1 MDYQKVSKEILK
13 LIGGEENIEQVDYCA
28 TRLRFRLLDINQVDR
43 EGLEKTEGVLG
54 ANYSGRRL
62 QVIIGSDVANVY
74 KAFLEIADL
83 SKGGTDYISEVG
95 KSRLSMVIDTI
106 AGVFTPILPAIT
118 GAGMIKALL
127 ALFIAFNWISAES
140 QTYYVLNVISD
151 GAFYFLPVLLAY
163 TAANRFKTNPYLA
176 VALAGVLLHP
186 NFAALINDGQTSI
199 EFLGIPFRLVSYGSS
214 VIPILLAVWFM
225 SYVERFADR
234 VSPNVVKFFLK
245 PLITLLIVA
254 PVTLIVLGPIG
265 TIIGDYVAQGIVFLN
280 EHVSFLIPTLMGAF
294 SPLLVMLGMHYSLFP
309 VAISAFV
316 ALGYEA
322 ILLPGM
328 LAANIA
334 QGAAALAVSMKVK
347 DQEVKSLGRSAGLT
361 ALMGITEPAM
371 YGINLR
377 YKRPFI
383 AVMIGGGVAGIF
395 AGITKVKAYGFAS
408 PGLASLPIFIGDTF
422 VYSLITIAISFILTF
437 VLTWTFGIDE
447 KIGGET
453 KKKSQSQAKQLT
465 LNRH

>member
-1 MDYQKVSKEILK
+1 MKYQTIAKEILTHV
-13 LIGGEENIEQVDYCA
+13 GGEENIELMDYCA
-28 TRLRFRLLDINQVDR
+28 TRLRLRLREMNNVDR
-43 EGLEKTEGVLG
+43 NRLEKTKGVLG
-54 ANYSGRRL
+54 VNYSGNRV
-62 QVIIGSDVANVY
+62 QIIIGSDVANVY
-74 KAFLEIADL
+74 KAFTGMVNLEKNRTPAEGGGEKSKL
-83 SKGGTDYISEVG
+83 S
-95 KSRLSMVIDTI
+95 VILDTI
-106 AGVFTPILPAIT
+106 AGVFTPILPGIT

-127 ALFIAFNWISAES
+127 ALFTAFNWISPET
-140 QTYYVLNVISD
+140 QTYYVLDTIAD
-151 GAFYFLPVLLAY
+151 AAFYFIPVLLAY

-186 NFAALINDGQTSI
+186 NFTALINEGQTTI
-199 EFLGIPFRLVSYGSS
+199 GFLGVPIRLASYGSS
-214 VIPILLAVWFM
+214 VIPIILGVWFM

-234 VSPNVVKFFLK
+234 VSPKVVKFFLK

-254 PVTLIVLGPIG
+254 PVTLIILGPIG
-265 TIIGDYVAQGIVFLN
+265 TIIGDYVAEGTVFLN
-280 EHVSFLIPTLMGAF
+280 DRVSFLIPTLMGAF
-294 SPLLVMLGMHYSLFP
+294 SPLLVMFGMHYSLFP
-309 VAISAFV
+309 VALSAFA

-334 QGAAALAVSMKVK
+334 QGAAALAVSIKAK

-377 YKRPFI
+377 YKRPFL

-395 AGITKVKAYGFAS
+395 AGITKVKSYGFAS

-422 VYSLITIAISFILTF
+422 IYSLITIGISFALTF
-437 VLTWTFGIDE
+437 VLTWFFGIDE
-447 KIGGET
+447 ET
-453 KKKSQSQAKQLT
+453 GAESKKKR
-465 LNRH
+465 N

>member
-1 MDYQKVSKEILK
+1 MDYQTIAKEILTHV
-13 LIGGEENIEQVDYCA
+13 GGEENIELMDYCA
-28 TRLRFRLLDINQVDR
+28 TRLRLRLREMNNVDR
-43 EGLEKTEGVLG
+43 NRLEKTKGVLG
-54 ANYSGRRL
+54 VNYSGNRV
-62 QVIIGSDVANVY
+62 QIIIGSDVANVY
-74 KAFLEIADL
+74 KAFTGMVNLEKNRTPAE
-83 SKGGTDYISEVG
+83 GGGG
-95 KSRLSMVIDTI
+95 KSKLSVILDTI
-106 AGVFTPILPAIT
+106 AGVFTPILPGIT

-127 ALFIAFNWISAES
+127 ALFTAFNWISPET
-140 QTYYVLNVISD
+140 QTYYVLDTIAD
-151 GAFYFLPVLLAY
+151 AAFYFIPVLLAY

-186 NFAALINDGQTSI
+186 NFTALINEGQTTI
-199 EFLGIPFRLVSYGSS
+199 GFLGVPIRLASYGSS
-214 VIPILLAVWFM
+214 VIPIILGVWFM

-234 VSPNVVKFFLK
+234 VSPKVVKFFLK

-254 PVTLIVLGPIG
+254 PVTLVILGPIG
-265 TIIGDYVAQGIVFLN
+265 TIIGDYVAEGTVFLN
-280 EHVSFLIPTLMGAF
+280 DRVSFLIPTLMGAF
-294 SPLLVMLGMHYSLFP
+294 SPLLVMFGMHYSLFP
-309 VAISAFV
+309 VALSAFA

-334 QGAAALAVSMKVK
+334 QGAAALAVSIKAK

-377 YKRPFI
+377 YKRPFL

-395 AGITKVKAYGFAS
+395 AGITKVKSYGFAS

-422 VYSLITIAISFILTF
+422 IYSLITIGISFALTF
-437 VLTWTFGIDE
+437 VLTWFFGIDE
-447 KIGGET
+447 ET
-453 KKKSQSQAKQLT
+453 GAESKKKR
-465 LNRH
+465 N

>member
-1 MDYQKVSKEILK
+1 MNYQTIAKEILTHV
-13 LIGGEENIEQVDYCA
+13 GGEENIELMDYCA
-28 TRLRFRLLDINQVDR
+28 TRLRLRLREMNNVDR
-43 EGLEKTEGVLG
+43 NRLEKTKGVLG
-54 ANYSGRRL
+54 VNYSGNRV
-62 QVIIGSDVANVY
+62 QIIIGSDVANVY
-74 KAFLEIADL
+74 KAFTSMVNLEKNRTPA
-83 SKGGTDYISEVG
+83 KGGGE
-95 KSRLSMVIDTI
+95 KSKLSVILDTI
-106 AGVFTPILPAIT
+106 AGVFTPILPGIT

-127 ALFIAFNWISAES
+127 ALFTAFNWISPET
-140 QTYYVLNVISD
+140 QTYYVLDTIAD
-151 GAFYFLPVLLAY
+151 AAFYFIPVLLAY

-186 NFAALINDGQTSI
+186 NFTALINEGQTTI
-199 EFLGIPFRLVSYGSS
+199 GFLGVPIRLASYGSS
-214 VIPILLAVWFM
+214 VIPIILGVWFM

-234 VSPNVVKFFLK
+234 VSPKVVKFFLK

-254 PVTLIVLGPIG
+254 PVTLIILGPIG
-265 TIIGDYVAQGIVFLN
+265 TIIGDYVAEGTVFLN
-280 EHVSFLIPTLMGAF
+280 DRVSFLIPTLMGAF
-294 SPLLVMLGMHYSLFP
+294 SPLLVMFGMHYSLFP
-309 VAISAFV
+309 VALSAFA

-334 QGAAALAVSMKVK
+334 QGAAALAVSIKAK

-377 YKRPFI
+377 YKRPFL

-395 AGITKVKAYGFAS
+395 AGITKVKSYGFAS

-422 VYSLITIAISFILTF
+422 IYSLITIGISFALTF
-437 VLTWTFGIDE
+437 VLTWFFGIDE
-447 KIGGET
+447 ET
-453 KKKSQSQAKQLT
+453 GAESKKKR
-465 LNRH
+465 N

>member
-1 MDYQKVSKEILK
+1 MKYQTIAKEILTHV
-13 LIGGEENIEQVDYCA
+13 GGEENIELMDYCA
-28 TRLRFRLLDINQVDR
+28 TRLRLRLREMNNVDR
-43 EGLEKTEGVLG
+43 NRLEKTKGVLG
-54 ANYSGRRL
+54 VNYSGNRV
-62 QVIIGSDVANVY
+62 QIIIGSDVANVY
-74 KAFLEIADL
+74 KAFTGMVNLEKNRTPAEGGGEKSKL
-83 SKGGTDYISEVG
+83 S
-95 KSRLSMVIDTI
+95 VILDTI
-106 AGVFTPILPAIT
+106 AGVFTPILPGIT

-127 ALFIAFNWISAES
+127 ALFTAFNWISPET
-140 QTYYVLNVISD
+140 QTYYVLDTIAD
-151 GAFYFLPVLLAY
+151 AAFYFIPVLLAY

-186 NFAALINDGQTSI
+186 NFTALINEGQTTI
-199 EFLGIPFRLVSYGSS
+199 GFLGVPIRLASYGSS
-214 VIPILLAVWFM
+214 VIPIILGVWFM

-234 VSPNVVKFFLK
+234 VSPKVVKFFLK

-254 PVTLIVLGPIG
+254 PVTLVILGPIG
-265 TIIGDYVAQGIVFLN
+265 TIIGDYVAEGTVFLN
-280 EHVSFLIPTLMGAF
+280 DRVSFLIPTLMGAF
-294 SPLLVMLGMHYSLFP
+294 SPLLVMFGMHYSLFP
-309 VAISAFV
+309 VALSAFA

-334 QGAAALAVSMKVK
+334 QGAAALAVSIKAK

-377 YKRPFI
+377 YKRPFL

-395 AGITKVKAYGFAS
+395 AGITKVKSYGFAS

-422 VYSLITIAISFILTF
+422 IYSLITIGISFALTF
-437 VLTWTFGIDE
+437 VLTWFFGIDE
-447 KIGGET
+447 ET
-453 KKKSQSQAKQLT
+453 GAESKKKR
-465 LNRH
+465 N

>member
-1 MDYQKVSKEILK
+1 MKYQTIAKEILTHV
-13 LIGGEENIEQVDYCA
+13 GGEENIELMDYCA
-28 TRLRFRLLDINQVDR
+28 TRLRLRLREMNNVDR
-43 EGLEKTEGVLG
+43 NRLEKTKGVLG
-54 ANYSGRRL
+54 VNYSGNRV
-62 QVIIGSDVANVY
+62 QIIIGSDVANVY
-74 KAFLEIADL
+74 KAF
-83 SKGGTDYISEVG
+83 T
-95 KSRLSMVIDTI
+95 SMVNLEKNRTPAEGGGEKSKLSVILDTI
-106 AGVFTPILPAIT
+106 AGVFTPILPGIT

-127 ALFIAFNWISAES
+127 ALFTAFNWISPET
-140 QTYYVLNVISD
+140 QTYYVLDTIAD
-151 GAFYFLPVLLAY
+151 AAFYFIPVLLAY

-186 NFAALINDGQTSI
+186 NFTALINEGQTTI
-199 EFLGIPFRLVSYGSS
+199 GFLGVPIRLASYGSS
-214 VIPILLAVWFM
+214 VIPIILGVWFM

-234 VSPNVVKFFLK
+234 VSPKVVKFFLK

-254 PVTLIVLGPIG
+254 PVTLIILGPIG
-265 TIIGDYVAQGIVFLN
+265 TIIGDYVAEGTVFLN
-280 EHVSFLIPTLMGAF
+280 DRVSFLIPTLMGAF
-294 SPLLVMLGMHYSLFP
+294 SPLLVMFGMHYSLFP
-309 VAISAFV
+309 VALSAFA

-334 QGAAALAVSMKVK
+334 QGAAALAVSIKAK

-377 YKRPFI
+377 YKRPFL

-395 AGITKVKAYGFAS
+395 AGITKVKSYGFAS

-422 VYSLITIAISFILTF
+422 IYSLITIGISFALTF
-437 VLTWTFGIDE
+437 VLTWFFGIDE
-447 KIGGET
+447 ET
-453 KKKSQSQAKQLT
+453 GAESKKKR
-465 LNRH
+465 N

>member
-1 MDYQKVSKEILK
+1 MNYQTIAKEILTHV
-13 LIGGEENIEQVDYCA
+13 GGEENIELMDYCA
-28 TRLRFRLLDINQVDR
+28 TRLRLRLREMNNVDR
-43 EGLEKTEGVLG
+43 NRLEKTKGVLG
-54 ANYSGRRL
+54 VNYSGNRV
-62 QVIIGSDVANVY
+62 QIIIGSDVANVY
-74 KAFLEIADL
+74 KAFTGMVNLEKNRTPAEGGGEKSKL
-83 SKGGTDYISEVG
+83 S
-95 KSRLSMVIDTI
+95 VILDTI
-106 AGVFTPILPAIT
+106 AGVFTPILPGIT

-127 ALFIAFNWISAES
+127 ALFTAFNWISPET
-140 QTYYVLNVISD
+140 QTYYVLDTIAD
-151 GAFYFLPVLLAY
+151 AAFYFIPVLLAY

-186 NFAALINDGQTSI
+186 NFTALINEGQTTI
-199 EFLGIPFRLVSYGSS
+199 GFLGVPIRLASYGSS
-214 VIPILLAVWFM
+214 VIPIILGVWFM

-234 VSPNVVKFFLK
+234 VSPKVVKFFLK

-254 PVTLIVLGPIG
+254 PVTLIILGPIG
-265 TIIGDYVAQGIVFLN
+265 TIIGDYVAEGTVFLN
-280 EHVSFLIPTLMGAF
+280 DRVSFLIPTLMGAF
-294 SPLLVMLGMHYSLFP
+294 SPLLVMFGMHYSLFP
-309 VAISAFV
+309 VALSAFA

-334 QGAAALAVSMKVK
+334 QGAAALAVSIKAK

-377 YKRPFI
+377 YKRPFL

-395 AGITKVKAYGFAS
+395 AGITKVKSYGFAS

-422 VYSLITIAISFILTF
+422 IYSLITIGISFALTF
-437 VLTWTFGIDE
+437 VLTWFFGIDE
-447 KIGGET
+447 ET
-453 KKKSQSQAKQLT
+453 GAESKKKR
-465 LNRH
+465 N

>member
-1 MDYQKVSKEILK
+1 MNYQTIAKEILTHV
-13 LIGGEENIEQVDYCA
+13 GGEENIELMDYCA
-28 TRLRFRLLDINQVDR
+28 TRLRLRLREMNNVDR
-43 EGLEKTEGVLG
+43 NRLEKTKGVLG
-54 ANYSGRRL
+54 VNYSGNRV
-62 QVIIGSDVANVY
+62 QIIIGSDVANVY
-74 KAFLEIADL
+74 KAFTSMVNLEKNRTTA
-83 SKGGTDYISEVG
+83 KGGGE
-95 KSRLSMVIDTI
+95 KSKLSVILDTI
-106 AGVFTPILPAIT
+106 AGVFTPILPGIT

-127 ALFIAFNWISAES
+127 ALFTAFNWISPET
-140 QTYYVLNVISD
+140 QTYYVLDTIAD
-151 GAFYFLPVLLAY
+151 AAFYFIPVLLAY

-186 NFAALINDGQTSI
+186 NFTALINEGQTTI
-199 EFLGIPFRLVSYGSS
+199 GFLGVPIRLASYGSS
-214 VIPILLAVWFM
+214 VIPIILGVWFM

-234 VSPNVVKFFLK
+234 VSPKVVKFFLK

-254 PVTLIVLGPIG
+254 PVTLIILGPIG
-265 TIIGDYVAQGIVFLN
+265 TIIGDYVAEGTVFLN
-280 EHVSFLIPTLMGAF
+280 DRVSFLIPTLMGAF
-294 SPLLVMLGMHYSLFP
+294 SPLLVMFGMHYSLFP
-309 VAISAFV
+309 VALSAFA

-334 QGAAALAVSMKVK
+334 QGAAALAVSIKAK

-377 YKRPFI
+377 YKRPFL

-395 AGITKVKAYGFAS
+395 AGITKVKSYGFAS

-422 VYSLITIAISFILTF
+422 IYSLITIGISFALTF
-437 VLTWTFGIDE
+437 VLTWFFGIDE
-447 KIGGET
+447 ET
-453 KKKSQSQAKQLT
+453 GAESKKKR
-465 LNRH
+465 N

>member
-1 MDYQKVSKEILK
+1 MDYQTIAKEILTHV
-13 LIGGEENIEQVDYCA
+13 GGEENIELMDYCA
-28 TRLRFRLLDINQVDR
+28 TRLRLRLREMNNVDR
-43 EGLEKTEGVLG
+43 NRLEKTKGVLG
-54 ANYSGRRL
+54 VNYSGNRV
-62 QVIIGSDVANVY
+62 QIIIGSDVANVY
-74 KAFLEIADL
+74 KAFTGMVNLEKNRTPAE
-83 SKGGTDYISEVG
+83 GGGG
-95 KSRLSMVIDTI
+95 KSKLSVILDTI
-106 AGVFTPILPAIT
+106 AGVFTPILPGIT

-127 ALFIAFNWISAES
+127 ALFTAFNWISPET
-140 QTYYVLNVISD
+140 QTYYVLDTVAD
-151 GAFYFLPVLLAY
+151 AAFYFIPVLLAY

-186 NFAALINDGQTSI
+186 NFTALINEGQTTI
-199 EFLGIPFRLVSYGSS
+199 GFLGVPIRLASYGSS
-214 VIPILLAVWFM
+214 VIPIILGVWFM

-234 VSPNVVKFFLK
+234 VSPKVVKFFLK

-254 PVTLIVLGPIG
+254 PVTLVILGPIG
-265 TIIGDYVAQGIVFLN
+265 TIIGDYVAEGTVFLN
-280 EHVSFLIPTLMGAF
+280 DRVSFLIPTLMGAF
-294 SPLLVMLGMHYSLFP
+294 SPLLVMFGMHYSLFP
-309 VAISAFV
+309 VALSAFA

-334 QGAAALAVSMKVK
+334 QGAAALAVSIKAK

-377 YKRPFI
+377 YKRPFL

-395 AGITKVKAYGFAS
+395 AGITKVKSYGFAS

-422 VYSLITIAISFILTF
+422 IYSLITIGISFALTF
-437 VLTWTFGIDE
+437 VLTWFFGIDE
-447 KIGGET
+447 ET
-453 KKKSQSQAKQLT
+453 GAESKKKR
-465 LNRH
+465 N

>member
-1 MDYQKVSKEILK
+1 MNYQTIAKEILTHV
-13 LIGGEENIEQVDYCA
+13 GGEENIELMDYCA
-28 TRLRFRLLDINQVDR
+28 TRLRLRLREMNNVDR
-43 EGLEKTEGVLG
+43 NRLEKTKGVLG
-54 ANYSGRRL
+54 VNYSGNRV
-62 QVIIGSDVANVY
+62 QIIIGSDVANVY
-74 KAFLEIADL
+74 KAFTSMVNLEKNRTTA
-83 SKGGTDYISEVG
+83 KGGGE
-95 KSRLSMVIDTI
+95 KSKLSVILDTI
-106 AGVFTPILPAIT
+106 AGVFTPILPGIT

-127 ALFIAFNWISAES
+127 ALFTAFNWISPET
-140 QTYYVLNVISD
+140 QTYYVLDTIAD
-151 GAFYFLPVLLAY
+151 AAFYFIPVLLAY

-186 NFAALINDGQTSI
+186 NFTALINEGQTTI
-199 EFLGIPFRLVSYGSS
+199 GFLGVPIRLASYGSS
-214 VIPILLAVWFM
+214 VIPIILGVWFM

-234 VSPNVVKFFLK
+234 VSPKVVKFFLK

-254 PVTLIVLGPIG
+254 PVTLVILGPIG
-265 TIIGDYVAQGIVFLN
+265 TIIGDYVAEGTVFLN
-280 EHVSFLIPTLMGAF
+280 DRVSFLIPTLMGAF
-294 SPLLVMLGMHYSLFP
+294 SPLLVMFGMHYSLFP
-309 VAISAFV
+309 VALSAFA

-334 QGAAALAVSMKVK
+334 QGAAALAVSIKAK

-377 YKRPFI
+377 YKRPFL

-395 AGITKVKAYGFAS
+395 AGITKVKSYGFAS

-422 VYSLITIAISFILTF
+422 IYSLITIGISFALTF
-437 VLTWTFGIDE
+437 VLTWFFGIDE
-447 KIGGET
+447 ET
-453 KKKSQSQAKQLT
+453 GAESKKKR
-465 LNRH
+465 N

>member
-1 MDYQKVSKEILK
+1 MNYQTIAKEILTHV
-13 LIGGEENIEQVDYCA
+13 GGEENIELMDYCA
-28 TRLRFRLLDINQVDR
+28 TRLRLRLREMNNVDR
-43 EGLEKTEGVLG
+43 NRLEKTKGVLG
-54 ANYSGRRL
+54 VNYSGNRV
-62 QVIIGSDVANVY
+62 QIIIGSDVANVY
-74 KAFLEIADL
+74 KAFTGMVNLEKNRTPAEGGGEKSKL
-83 SKGGTDYISEVG
+83 S
-95 KSRLSMVIDTI
+95 VILDTI
-106 AGVFTPILPAIT
+106 AGVFTPILPGIT

-127 ALFIAFNWISAES
+127 ALFTAFNWISPET
-140 QTYYVLNVISD
+140 QTYYVLDTIAD
-151 GAFYFLPVLLAY
+151 AAFYFIPVLLAY

-186 NFAALINDGQTSI
+186 NFTALINEGQTTI
-199 EFLGIPFRLVSYGSS
+199 GFLGVPIRLASYGSS
-214 VIPILLAVWFM
+214 VIPIILGVWFM

-234 VSPNVVKFFLK
+234 VSPKVVKFFLK

-254 PVTLIVLGPIG
+254 PVTLVILGPIG
-265 TIIGDYVAQGIVFLN
+265 TIIGDYVAEGTVFLN
-280 EHVSFLIPTLMGAF
+280 DRVSFLIPTLMGAF
-294 SPLLVMLGMHYSLFP
+294 SPLLVMFGMHYSLFP
-309 VAISAFV
+309 VALSAFA

-334 QGAAALAVSMKVK
+334 QGAAALAVSIKAK

-377 YKRPFI
+377 YKRPFL

-395 AGITKVKAYGFAS
+395 AGITKVKSYGFAS

-422 VYSLITIAISFILTF
+422 IYSLITIGISFALTF
-437 VLTWTFGIDE
+437 VLTWFFGIDE
-447 KIGGET
+447 ET
-453 KKKSQSQAKQLT
+453 GAESKKKR
-465 LNRH
+465 N

>member
-1 MDYQKVSKEILK
+1 MNYQTIAKEILTHV
-13 LIGGEENIEQVDYCA
+13 GGEENIELMDYCA
-28 TRLRFRLLDINQVDR
+28 TRLRLRLREMNNVDR
-43 EGLEKTEGVLG
+43 NRLEKTKGVLG
-54 ANYSGRRL
+54 VNYSGNRV
-62 QVIIGSDVANVY
+62 QIIIGSDVANVY
-74 KAFLEIADL
+74 KAF
-83 SKGGTDYISEVG
+83 T
-95 KSRLSMVIDTI
+95 SMVNLEKNRTPAEGGGEKSKLSVILDTI
-106 AGVFTPILPAIT
+106 AGVFTPILPGIT

-127 ALFIAFNWISAES
+127 ALFTAFNWISPET
-140 QTYYVLNVISD
+140 QTYYVLDTIAD
-151 GAFYFLPVLLAY
+151 AAFYFIPVLLAY

-186 NFAALINDGQTSI
+186 NFTALINEGQTTI
-199 EFLGIPFRLVSYGSS
+199 GFLGVPIRLASYGSS
-214 VIPILLAVWFM
+214 VIPIILGVWFM

-234 VSPNVVKFFLK
+234 VSPKVVKFFLK

-254 PVTLIVLGPIG
+254 PVTLIILGPIG
-265 TIIGDYVAQGIVFLN
+265 TIIGDYVAEGTVFLN
-280 EHVSFLIPTLMGAF
+280 DRVSFLIPTLMGAF
-294 SPLLVMLGMHYSLFP
+294 SPLLVMFGMHYSLFP
-309 VAISAFV
+309 VALSAFA

-334 QGAAALAVSMKVK
+334 QGAAALAVSIKAK

-377 YKRPFI
+377 YKRPFL

-395 AGITKVKAYGFAS
+395 AGITKVKSYGFAS

-422 VYSLITIAISFILTF
+422 IYSLITIGISFALTF
-437 VLTWTFGIDE
+437 VLTWFFGIDE
-447 KIGGET
+447 ET
-453 KKKSQSQAKQLT
+453 GAESKKKR
-465 LNRH
+465 N

>member
-1 MDYQKVSKEILK
+1 MDYQTIAKEILTHV
-13 LIGGEENIEQVDYCA
+13 GGEENIELMDYCA
-28 TRLRFRLLDINQVDR
+28 TRLRLRLREMNNVDR
-43 EGLEKTEGVLG
+43 NRLEKTKGVLG
-54 ANYSGRRL
+54 VNYSGNRV
-62 QVIIGSDVANVY
+62 QIIIGSDVANVY
-74 KAFLEIADL
+74 KAFTGMVNLEKNRTPAEGGGEKSKL
-83 SKGGTDYISEVG
+83 S
-95 KSRLSMVIDTI
+95 VILDTI
-106 AGVFTPILPAIT
+106 AGVFTPILPGIT

-127 ALFIAFNWISAES
+127 ALFTAFNWISPET
-140 QTYYVLNVISD
+140 QTYYVLDTIAD
-151 GAFYFLPVLLAY
+151 AAFYFIPVLLAY

-186 NFAALINDGQTSI
+186 NFTALINEGQTTI
-199 EFLGIPFRLVSYGSS
+199 GFLGVPIRLASYGSS
-214 VIPILLAVWFM
+214 VIPIILGVWFM

-234 VSPNVVKFFLK
+234 VSPKVVKFFLK

-254 PVTLIVLGPIG
+254 PVTLVILGPIG
-265 TIIGDYVAQGIVFLN
+265 TIIGDYVAEGTVFLN
-280 EHVSFLIPTLMGAF
+280 DRVSFLIPTLMGAF
-294 SPLLVMLGMHYSLFP
+294 SPLLVMFGMHYSLFP
-309 VAISAFV
+309 VALSAFA

-334 QGAAALAVSMKVK
+334 QGAAALAVSIKAK

-377 YKRPFI
+377 YKRPFL

-395 AGITKVKAYGFAS
+395 AGITKVKSYGFAS

-422 VYSLITIAISFILTF
+422 IYSLITIGISFALTF
-437 VLTWTFGIDE
+437 VLTWFFGIDE
-447 KIGGET
+447 ET
-453 KKKSQSQAKQLT
+453 GAESKKKR
-465 LNRH
+465 N

>member
-1 MDYQKVSKEILK
+1 MNYQTIAKEILTHV
-13 LIGGEENIEQVDYCA
+13 GGEENIELMDYCA
-28 TRLRFRLLDINQVDR
+28 TRLRLRLREMNNVDR
-43 EGLEKTEGVLG
+43 NRLEKTKGVLG
-54 ANYSGRRL
+54 VNYSGNRV
-62 QVIIGSDVANVY
+62 QIIIGSDVANVY
-74 KAFLEIADL
+74 KAFTSMVNLEKNRTTA
-83 SKGGTDYISEVG
+83 KGGGE
-95 KSRLSMVIDTI
+95 KSKLSVILDTI
-106 AGVFTPILPAIT
+106 AGVFTPILPGIT

-127 ALFIAFNWISAES
+127 ALFTAFNWISPET
-140 QTYYVLNVISD
+140 QTYYVLDTIAD
-151 GAFYFLPVLLAY
+151 AAFYFIPVLLAY

-186 NFAALINDGQTSI
+186 NFTALINEGQTTI
-199 EFLGIPFRLVSYGSS
+199 GFLGVPIRLASYGSS
-214 VIPILLAVWFM
+214 VIPIILGVWFM

-234 VSPNVVKFFLK
+234 VSPKVVKFFLK

-254 PVTLIVLGPIG
+254 PVTLIILGPIG
-265 TIIGDYVAQGIVFLN
+265 TIIGDYVAEGTVFLN
-280 EHVSFLIPTLMGAF
+280 DRVSFLIPTLMGAF
-294 SPLLVMLGMHYSLFP
+294 SPLLVMFGMHYSLFP
-309 VAISAFV
+309 VALSAFA

-334 QGAAALAVSMKVK
+334 QGAAALAVSIKAK

-377 YKRPFI
+377 YKRPFL

-395 AGITKVKAYGFAS
+395 AGITKVKSYGFAS

-422 VYSLITIAISFILTF
+422 IYSLITIGISFALTF
-437 VLTWTFGIDE
+437 VLTWFFGIDE
-447 KIGGET
+447 ET
-453 KKKSQSQAKQLT
+453 GAESKKKH
-465 LNRH
+465 N

>member
-1 MDYQKVSKEILK
+1 M
-13 LIGGEENIEQVDYCA
+13 
-28 TRLRFRLLDINQVDR
+28 
-43 EGLEKTEGVLG
+43 
-54 ANYSGRRL
+54 
-62 QVIIGSDVANVY
+62 
-74 KAFLEIADL
+74 
-83 SKGGTDYISEVG
+83 
-95 KSRLSMVIDTI
+95 DTI
-106 AGVFTPILPAIT
+106 AGVFTPILPGIT

-127 ALFIAFNWISAES
+127 ALFTAFNWISPET
-140 QTYYVLNVISD
+140 QTYYVLDTIAD
-151 GAFYFLPVLLAY
+151 AAFYFIPVLLAY

-186 NFAALINDGQTSI
+186 NFTALINEGQTTI
-199 EFLGIPFRLVSYGSS
+199 GFLGVPIRLASYGSS
-214 VIPILLAVWFM
+214 VIPIILGVWFM

-234 VSPNVVKFFLK
+234 VSPKVVKFFLK

-254 PVTLIVLGPIG
+254 PVTLVILGPIG
-265 TIIGDYVAQGIVFLN
+265 TIIGDYVAEGTVFLN
-280 EHVSFLIPTLMGAF
+280 DRVSFLIPTLMGAF
-294 SPLLVMLGMHYSLFP
+294 SPLLVMFGMHYSLFP
-309 VAISAFV
+309 VALSAFA

-334 QGAAALAVSMKVK
+334 QGAAALAVSIKAK

-377 YKRPFI
+377 YKRPFL

-395 AGITKVKAYGFAS
+395 AGITKVKSYGFAS

-422 VYSLITIAISFILTF
+422 IYSLITIGISFALTF
-437 VLTWTFGIDE
+437 VLTWFFGIDE
-447 KIGGET
+447 ET
-453 KKKSQSQAKQLT
+453 GAESKKKR
-465 LNRH
+465 N

>member
-1 MDYQKVSKEILK
+1 MDYQKISQDILK
-13 LIGGEENIEQVDYCA
+13 HVGGEENIELVDYCA
-28 TRLRFRLLDINQVDR
+28 TRLRFRLRNIKKADR
-43 EGLEKTEGVLG
+43 DSLEKIKGVMG
-54 ANYSGRRL
+54 TTYSGGQL

-74 KAFLEIADL
+74 RALMDIADIDKSERDSDGEKEKSKL
-83 SKGGTDYISEVG
+83 SVV
-95 KSRLSMVIDTI
+95 LDTI

-127 ALFIAFNWISAES
+127 ALFTAFNWISPES
-140 QTYYVLNVISD
+140 QTYYVLDTIAD
-151 GAFYFLPVLLAY
+151 GAFYFIPALLAY
-163 TAANRFKTNPYLA
+163 TSAIRFKTNPYLA
-176 VALAGVLLHP
+176 VALAGILLHP
-186 NFAALINDGQTSI
+186 NFAALIDEGQATI
-199 EFLGIPFRLVSYGSS
+199 GFLGIPIRLASYGSS
-214 VIPILLAVWFM
+214 VIPIILGVWFM
-225 SYVERFADR
+225 SYIERFADK

-254 PVTLIVLGPIG
+254 PVTLIILGPIG

-280 EHVSFLIPTLMGAF
+280 DHVSFLIPTLMGAF
-294 SPLLVMLGMHYSLFP
+294 SPLLVMFGMHYSLFP
-309 VAISAFV
+309 VALSAF
-316 ALGYEA
+316 ATLGYEV

-347 DQEVKSLGRSAGLT
+347 DQDVKSLGRSAGLT

-377 YKRPFI
+377 YKRPFL
-383 AVMIGGGVAGIF
+383 AVMIGGGVAGLF

-437 VLTWTFGIDE
+437 ALTWSFGIDE
-447 KIGGET
+447 SIGEET
-453 KKKSQSQAKQLT
+453 KKKRNKSLAKQ
-465 LNRH
+465 

>member
-1 MDYQKVSKEILK
+1 MNYQTIAKEILTHV
-13 LIGGEENIEQVDYCA
+13 GGEENIELMDYCA
-28 TRLRFRLLDINQVDR
+28 TRLRLRLREMNNVDR
-43 EGLEKTEGVLG
+43 NRLEKTKGVLG
-54 ANYSGRRL
+54 VNYSGNRV
-62 QVIIGSDVANVY
+62 QIIIGSDVANVY
-74 KAFLEIADL
+74 KAFTGMVNLEKNRTPAEGGGEKSKL
-83 SKGGTDYISEVG
+83 S
-95 KSRLSMVIDTI
+95 VILDTI
-106 AGVFTPILPAIT
+106 AGVFTPILPGIT

-127 ALFIAFNWISAES
+127 ALFTAFNWISPET
-140 QTYYVLNVISD
+140 QTYYVLDTVAD
-151 GAFYFLPVLLAY
+151 AAFYFIPVLLAY

-186 NFAALINDGQTSI
+186 NFTALINEGQTTI
-199 EFLGIPFRLVSYGSS
+199 GFLGVPIRLASYGSS
-214 VIPILLAVWFM
+214 VIPIILGVWFM

-234 VSPNVVKFFLK
+234 VSPKVVKFFLK

-254 PVTLIVLGPIG
+254 PVTLIILGPIG
-265 TIIGDYVAQGIVFLN
+265 TIIGDYVAEGTVFLN
-280 EHVSFLIPTLMGAF
+280 DRVSFLIPTLMGAF
-294 SPLLVMLGMHYSLFP
+294 SPLLVMFGMHYSLFP
-309 VAISAFV
+309 VALSAFA

-334 QGAAALAVSMKVK
+334 QGAAALAVSIKAK

-377 YKRPFI
+377 YKRPFL

-395 AGITKVKAYGFAS
+395 AGITKVKSYGFAS

-422 VYSLITIAISFILTF
+422 IYSLITIGISFALTF
-437 VLTWTFGIDE
+437 VLTWFFGIDE
-447 KIGGET
+447 ET
-453 KKKSQSQAKQLT
+453 GAESKKKR
-465 LNRH
+465 N

>member
-1 MDYQKVSKEILK
+1 MDYQTIAKEILTHV
-13 LIGGEENIEQVDYCA
+13 GGEENIELMDYCA
-28 TRLRFRLLDINQVDR
+28 TRLRLRLREMNNVDR
-43 EGLEKTEGVLG
+43 NRLEKTKGVLG
-54 ANYSGRRL
+54 VNYSGNRV
-62 QVIIGSDVANVY
+62 QIIIGSDVANVY
-74 KAFLEIADL
+74 KAFTGMVNLEKNRTPAE
-83 SKGGTDYISEVG
+83 GGGG
-95 KSRLSMVIDTI
+95 KSKLSVILDTI
-106 AGVFTPILPAIT
+106 AGVFTPILPGIT

-127 ALFIAFNWISAES
+127 ALFTAFNWISPET
-140 QTYYVLNVISD
+140 QTYYVLDTVAD
-151 GAFYFLPVLLAY
+151 AAFYFIPVLLAY

-186 NFAALINDGQTSI
+186 NFTALINEGQTTI
-199 EFLGIPFRLVSYGSS
+199 GFLGVPIRLASYGSS
-214 VIPILLAVWFM
+214 VIPIILGVWFM

-234 VSPNVVKFFLK
+234 VSPKVVKFFLK

-254 PVTLIVLGPIG
+254 PVTLIILGPIG
-265 TIIGDYVAQGIVFLN
+265 TIIGDYVAEGTVFLN
-280 EHVSFLIPTLMGAF
+280 DRVSFLIPTLMGAF
-294 SPLLVMLGMHYSLFP
+294 SPLLVMFGMHYSLFP
-309 VAISAFV
+309 VALSAFA

-334 QGAAALAVSMKVK
+334 QGAAALAVSIKAK

-377 YKRPFI
+377 YKRPFL

-395 AGITKVKAYGFAS
+395 AGITKVKSYGFAS

-422 VYSLITIAISFILTF
+422 IYSLITIGISFALTF
-437 VLTWTFGIDE
+437 VLTWFFGIDE
-447 KIGGET
+447 ET
-453 KKKSQSQAKQLT
+453 GAESKKKR
-465 LNRH
+465 N